1 MKPLTPEIEYCRAT
15 VRVWERLRIL
25 YNAILLLPGVALI
38 WRTLHLQKPTGRG
51 SYPLGEPL
59 ELIAT
64 ALAFGLGA
72 NICYCL
78 GPYVEFVMT
87 ALGLPLSGERT
98 RYFVFGLGVLL
109 SISMIGLSWLYV
121 EYYFVTPLVPSTGP

>member
-25 YNAILLLPGVALI
+25 YNMILLLPGVALI
-38 WRTLHLQKPTGRG
+38 WRTVHLQKLTG

-64 ALAFGLGA
+64 ALVFGLGA

-87 ALGLPLSGERT
+87 ALGFPLSGERT

-109 SISMIGLSWLYV
+109 SISMIGLSWLYA

>member
-1 MKPLTPEIEYCRAT
+1 
-15 VRVWERLRIL
+15 
-25 YNAILLLPGVALI
+25 
-38 WRTLHLQKPTGRG
+38 
-51 SYPLGEPL
+51 L

-64 ALAFGLGA
+64 ALVFGLGA

-87 ALGLPLSGERT
+87 ALGFPLSGERT

-109 SISMIGLSWLYV
+109 SISMIGLSWLYA

>member
-1 MKPLTPEIEYCRAT
+1 
-15 VRVWERLRIL
+15 
-25 YNAILLLPGVALI
+25 
-38 WRTLHLQKPTGRG
+38 
-51 SYPLGEPL
+51 L

-78 GPYVEFVMT
+78 GPYVEGVMT

-98 RYFVFGLGVLL
+98 RYVVFGLGVLL
-109 SISMIGLSWLYV
+109 SISMIGLPWLCV
-121 EYYFVTPLVPSTGP
+121 EYYFVTPLVPSTGL